1 MILPIVLEDY
11 GEAVHAKL
19 AHLAELT
26 GVMSSG
32 TDAEKAQAFIREI
45 REMNRRME
53 IPTGFDFIKED
64 DIPQMITW
72 ALAEA
77 NPVYPV
83 PVVYDRARCE
93 KVIRRII
100 AEA

>member
-1 MILPIVLEDY
+1 VRFN
-11 GEAVHAKL
+11 
-19 AHLAELT
+19 
-26 GVMSSG
+26 G
-32 TDAEKAQAFIREI
+32 TDAEKARAFIDEI
-45 REMNRRME
+45 RAMNKRMN
-53 IPTGFDFIKED
+53 IPTGFDFIKEE
-64 DIPQMITW
+64 DIPQMIRW

-83 PVVYDRARCE
+83 PVLYDKKRCE